1 MTTGSSE
8 SPAQPTGRVVVGGAG
23 GFMGGVLVQRLR
35 ESGRQVL
42 TVGRRGADLRWDDD
56 AGLARAVDGASLVL
70 GLAGKSVNCR
80 YTPANRAEILRS
92 RVGTTAALGRA
103 IRAADAPPPLWINA
117 STATIYRHAEDRPMT
132 ERAGELGEG
141 FSVGIARAWERE
153 FFSGELPGTRRVA
166 LRTAIVLG
174 HGGVLGPI
182 GALAR
187 LGLGGAQWDGR
198 WPIPASRRRAG
209 TAHRF
214 GARWGAQRFS
224 WIHVEDVARIVGF
237 IESRPELDG
246 PINVA
251 SPNPSTNRELQAT
264 VRRVLGIP
272 FGVPMPRWMLE
283 IGAAAIRTET
293 ELVLK
298 SRWVLPE
305 RLQEAGFRF
314 AYPQLEPALRES
326 FA

>member
-1 MTTGSSE
+1 M
-8 SPAQPTGRVVVGGAG
+8 SPADTTLPSPSTDRVVVGGAG

-35 ESGRQVL
+35 ESGRQVV

-56 AGLARAVDGASLVL
+56 AGLTRAVDGAALVV
-70 GLAGKSVNCR
+70 GLAGRSVNCR
-80 YTPANRAEILRS
+80 YTPKNRAEILRS
-92 RVGTTAALGRA
+92 RVRTTAALGRA
-103 IRAADAPPPLWINA
+103 IRNAGEPPELWINA

-132 ERAGELGEG
+132 ERDGELGSG

-187 LGLGGAQWDGR
+187 AGLGGPQWDGR
-198 WPIPASRRRAG
+198 WPTTPARRAAG

-224 WIHVEDVARIVGF
+224 WVHVEDVVRIVEF
-237 IESRPELDG
+237 IESHPELVG

-251 SPNPSTNRELQAT
+251 APNPVTNRELQST
-264 VRRVLGIP
+264 VRRVLGVP
-272 FGVPMPRWMLE
+272 FGLPMPRWVLE

-298 SRWVLPE
+298 SRWVRPE
-305 RLQEAGFRF
+305 VLEEAGFDF
-314 AYPQLEPALRES
+314 AYPELEPALRES
-326 FA
+326 FV